1 MMKVNKAKRVLNI
14 FEIIIS
20 LIVSICGVVSNMI
33 MAFSFI
39 LWILGDINAIY
50 VEYCLLTIIAGILGI
65 VSAYST
71 ICIIMAVVSESK
83 IKKLQLKIK
92 SQIGLGFVVT
102 IVKYLQRFIFSI
114 APSIIS
120 VFAKR
125 PVRE

>member
-92 SQIGLGFVVT
+92 SQIGLNMVYLEGVDRKS
-102 IVKYLQRFIFSI
+102 IV
-114 APSIIS
+114 
-120 VFAKR
+120 
-125 PVRE
+125 